1 MISRRPLTR
10 LCPAIIVVAA
20 LLTVIAACRE
30 EVTEQVGTPATS
42 REVPSVEQPTS
53 TPKPAFKVEAIACPS
68 AVEEDSGPPPG
79 VEEGVTFQ
87 RLPDGYRVEK
97 CVTGLERPVAMAFT
111 PDGRLLIT
119 EQHTGNVRVMVN
131 GELLPQPFA
140 TVDRLFVTPEAGL
153 LGIAVDPDFEE
164 NRYVYVSY
172 SALGS
177 SPDERL
183 SKVVRF
189 TDVDGIGTDPVE
201 ILPGLPGPLGP
212 IHTVA
217 NIHFGPDGKLYLSL
231 GDLVRPDEVQNLS
244 LLPGKILRLNPDG
257 SAPEDNPFFGE
268 RNADP
273 RIYAYGLRNPF
284 DFDFHPE
291 TGTMFATENGPDTDE
306 INRIVPGGNYGWPDL
321 VGPSDD
327 PDFID
332 PLIYYEDRR
341 GPAGA
346 SFYSG
351 DRLAEYKNNFFFCQ
365 FHGGGLL
372 HRVQLSDD
380 GTAVRSDDF
389 ISGGCTSDVA
399 EGPDGY
405 LYFIDLIE
413 GIIYRITDAG

>member
-10 LCPAIIVVAA
+10 LYPAIIIVAA
-20 LLTVIAACRE
+20 LITVIAACRE
-30 EVTEQVGTPATS
+30 EVTEHVGTPI
-42 REVPSVEQPTS
+42 
-53 TPKPAFKVEAIACPS
+53 TPQYPFVCTS
-68 AVEEDSGPPPG
+68 AVEEDSSPPPG

-97 CVTGLERPVAMAFT
+97 CVTGLDRPVAMAFA
-111 PDGRLLIT
+111 PDGRLFIT
-119 EQHTGNVRVMVN
+119 EQHTGTVRVVVN

-140 TVDRLFVTPEAGL
+140 TMGRYVLFVTPEAGL
-153 LGIAVDPDFEE
+153 MGIAIDPDFEE

-172 SALGS
+172 SALS
-177 SPDERL
+177 YFPLELL

-306 INRIVPGGNYGWPDL
+306 INRIVPGGNYGWPEL

-332 PLIYYEDRR
+332 PLIYYEDPR

-365 FHGGGLL
+365 YHGGGLL